1 MEMKVTVAPEEVD
14 GILEKLAKLTKKA
27 EKLGTPPLTL
37 AVSAPYVV
45 KERRRIHD
53 PVADAFA
60 AIEGENSMCATEEV
74 SVVKVDLTLTGEPP
88 KLNGWKLAARLD
100 WIEKEAVVMKVPSAE
115 LKKDWSAAKNLC
127 EHCGAVRHRIE
138 TFVVLSDAGEEKQ
151 VGSDC
156 LIDFL
161 GHNAAAI
168 FSFWTDMIGEVE
180 SWEGGSD
187 SKYLVTPE
195 YLSWVALAIRTG
207 GWVSGTVAYASN
219 GMKTSSASVAMNMM
233 HDKKLK
239 KEDRPTEADGKVALA
254 ALEWARTELSLKEPK
269 SDYEKNLTLVVKNDY
284 LHPKHVGIA
293 ASVIPAFKRA
303 LGLAEEKKLE
313 AASEYVGEVKKR
325 AVFKGLTVVFVK
337 EFESTYGV
345 TYLIKFKD
353 EKGNVFIWWT
363 SAIYPEVGEIYELK
377 ATVKAHEM
385 YGNVKQTVLTRGA
398 VISKVHV
405 TED

>member
-1 MEMKVTVAPEEVD
+1 MGKGNEMEMKVTVAPEMVD
-14 GILEKLAKLTKKA
+14 AILEKLAKLTKKA
-27 EKLGTPPLTL
+27 EKLGVPPLTL

-45 KERRRIHD
+45 KERVRVHD

-60 AIEGENSMCATEEV
+60 AIEGENSPCATEEV
-74 SVVKVDLTLTGEPP
+74 NSVKVDLTLTGEPP

-100 WIEKEAVVMKVPSAE
+100 WIEGEAVVMKVPSVE
-115 LKKDWSAAKNLC
+115 LKKDWSTSKKLC
-127 EHCGAVRHRIE
+127 EHCNTVRNRAE
-138 TFVVLSDAGEEKQ
+138 TFVVLSDSGEEKE

-156 LIDFL
+156 LKDFL

-180 SWEGGSD
+180 SWGGGAE

-219 GMKTSSASVAMNMM
+219 GLKTSSASVAMNMM

-239 KEDRPTEADGKVALA
+239 KEDRPTEADGKVAEA
-254 ALEWARTELSLKEPK
+254 ALEWARTELTAKEPK

-284 LHPKHVGIA
+284 LSPKHVGIA

-325 AVFKGLTVVFVK
+325 EVFKGLTVVFVK
-337 EFESTYGV
+337 EFESDYGV
-345 TYLIKFKD
+345 TYLIKMKD
-353 EKGNVFIWWT
+353 EKGNVLVWWT
-363 SAIYPEVGEIYELK
+363 GSWYPEVGYKVDLK

-385 YGNVKQTVLTRGA
+385 YGSVKQTVITRA
-398 VISKVHV
+398 VVL
-405 TED
+405 